1 MKRFLFLFMFV
12 NSCVVFGQDIP
23 KKLILSSKEFLEN
36 QNLYP
41 IYRVDLIVFSHQQVK
56 EEDKQEQFPKLEKF
70 IYSPDLLKLVDSPN
84 LLVRKEA
91 IEEGLTPSTQVIQS
105 IVLNKNQNLVEV
117 EKLENVDK
125 ETNSDNKLLPY
136 EYFELIGNSDLNE
149 RNISRLN
156 KRKEYEVLFQGSW
169 FQPLFNADLSSPI
182 YIQADNEING
192 IHGELLIYKERFLH
206 SNLRLRLSIS
216 TNENQEFTPVKLH
229 NFNNLLKFSKAQNRF
244 VSFFKSIS
252 EEFVSFSS
260 WILRTKEFTPVST
273 TKETPLAINSNYKD
287 LYEINQQIKMKENS
301 YHYIDHPYFGA
312 VIKISLWPTE

>member
-105 IVLNKNQNLVEV
+105 IVLNKNQNLVDV

-206 SNLRLRLSIS
+206 SNLRLRLSVS
-216 TNENQEFTPVKLH
+216 TNVNQEFTPVKLH

-252 EEFVSFSS
+252 EEFVSFSA
-260 WILRTKEFTPVST
+260 WVLRTKEFTPVST
-273 TKETPLAINSNYKD
+273 TEETPLVINSNYKD

-301 YHYIDHPYFGA
+301 YHYIDHPFFGA
-312 VIKISLWPTE
+312 VIKVSLWSSE

>member
-23 KKLILSSKEFLEN
+23 KKLILSSKEFSEN

-206 SNLRLRLSIS
+206 SNLRLRLSVS

-273 TKETPLAINSNYKD
+273 TKETPLATNSNYKD

>member
-23 KKLILSSKEFLEN
+23 KKLILSSKEFSEN

-206 SNLRLRLSIS
+206 SNLRLRFSVS
-216 TNENQEFTPVKLH
+216 TNEKQVFSPIKLH

-273 TKETPLAINSNYKD
+273 TKETPLATNSNYKD

>member
-1 MKRFLFLFMFV
+1 MKRFLFLFMLV
-12 NSCVVFGQDIP
+12 NSCIVFGQDIP
-23 KKLILSSKEFLEN
+23 KKLILSSKAFSEN

-41 IYRVDLIVFSHQQVK
+41 IYRVDLIIFSHQQVK
-56 EEDKQEQFPKLEKF
+56 EGDKQEQFPKLEKF

-117 EKLENVDK
+117 EELESIDRG
-125 ETNSDNKLLPY
+125 TNSDNKLLPY
-136 EYFELIGNSDLNE
+136 EYFELIGNNDLNK
-149 RNISRLN
+149 RYISRLN
-156 KRKEYEVLFQGSW
+156 KRQEYEVLFHGSW

-206 SNLRLRLSIS
+206 SSLRLRLSVS
-216 TNENQEFTPVKLH
+216 TNENQEFTPIKLH

-244 VSFFKSIS
+244 VSFFKSTS
-252 EEFVSFSS
+252 EEFASFAA
-260 WILRTKEFTPVST
+260 WVLRTKEFTPVST
-273 TKETPLAINSNYKD
+273 TEETPLATKSNYKD

-312 VIKISLWPTE
+312 VIKISLWPTD

>member
-206 SNLRLRLSIS
+206 SNLRLRLSVS
-216 TNENQEFTPVKLH
+216 TNENQEFTPIKLH

-273 TKETPLAINSNYKD
+273 TKETPLATNSNYKD

>member
-23 KKLILSSKEFLEN
+23 KKLILSSKEFSEN

-206 SNLRLRLSIS
+206 SNLRLRLSVS
-216 TNENQEFTPVKLH
+216 TNENQEFTPIKLH

-273 TKETPLAINSNYKD
+273 TKETPLATNSNYKD

>member
-23 KKLILSSKEFLEN
+23 KKLILSSKEFSEN

-206 SNLRLRLSIS
+206 SNLRLRLSVS

>member
-206 SNLRLRLSIS
+206 SNLRLRLSVS

-273 TKETPLAINSNYKD
+273 TKETPLATNSNYKD